1 MKTRIL
7 SLLLSL
13 GLLLPAFAGC
23 TGEPESA
30 PLSGSS
36 GESGIPADD
45 SDTAAEE
52 GEWPIPDYAGF
63 VMPEATDSLTLYA
76 SDFTDAAMRRAVD
89 LFKERYPDVTVN
101 YTMMGEDELEETMR
115 AEIPA
120 GRGPD
125 VVMDYR
131 GLLPDIYKS
140 MSTGIFTDLGPYIAN
155 DGEINPGDYF
165 GNVMKGG
172 QMFGRQYM
180 LPLTFEMSFLIT
192 SRELLDENGIDPD
205 SLGTWEG
212 FASACR
218 TYRANNPDKLLLDF
232 GGGLNQYYMSNL
244 FGWSGMKMIDY
255 EKNEVSFN
263 EERFLDMME
272 LCHLYASPEPVN
284 LDYGAGHESV
294 KNNECLFISGGID
307 TSVLAMNECECIRHF
322 SAQTPVL
329 FSVADEN
336 GGLSV
341 QIGYFAAVPEASKNK
356 LNAWRFVK
364 ILLSDAM
371 QYGKEEAGKY
381 PKTAFP
387 TGNSVK
393 KDAFE
398 RLTKLCK
405 FWGGTEKEIG
415 FVLDA
420 AERITNAVMPT
431 PVIRRYV
438 ITIMREYVTDPDGT
452 NYDKQFEK
460 LINTLELYKDE

>member
-52 GEWPIPDYAGF
+52 GEWPIPAYAGF

-76 SDFTDAAMRRAVD
+76 SDFTDVAMLRAVD
-89 LFKERYPDVTVN
+89 LFKERYPDV
-101 YTMMGEDELEETMR
+101 
-115 AEIPA
+115 
-120 GRGPD
+120 
-125 VVMDYR
+125 
-131 GLLPDIYKS
+131 
-140 MSTGIFTDLGPYIAN
+140 
-155 DGEINPGDYF
+155 
-165 GNVMKGG
+165 NV
-172 QMFGRQYM
+172 
-180 LPLTFEMSFLIT
+180 
-192 SRELLDENGIDPD
+192 
-205 SLGTWEG
+205 
-212 FASACR
+212 
-218 TYRANNPDKLLLDF
+218 
-232 GGGLNQYYMSNL
+232 
-244 FGWSGMKMIDY
+244 
-255 EKNEVSFN
+255 
-263 EERFLDMME
+263 
-272 LCHLYASPEPVN
+272 
-284 LDYGAGHESV
+284 
-294 KNNECLFISGGID
+294 NECLFISSGID